1 MSSMQEDGFAGSHRE
16 EIGTQETNIIS
27 IIQPR
32 NYQAH
37 TDRRKLHGDRPDN
50 RKPDQTPD

>member
-1 MSSMQEDGFAGSHRE
+1 MQEDGFVGSHLE

-27 IIQPR
+27 IIQFR
-32 NYQAH
+32 NFQIH
-37 TDRRKLHGDRPDN
+37 THRCKLHGDRPDD